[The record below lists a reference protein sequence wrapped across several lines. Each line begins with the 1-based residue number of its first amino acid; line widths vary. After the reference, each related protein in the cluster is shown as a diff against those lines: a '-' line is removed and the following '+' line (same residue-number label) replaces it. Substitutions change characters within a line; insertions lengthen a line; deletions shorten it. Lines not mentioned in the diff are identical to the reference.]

1 MTRAQIVRRL
11 VGVLRPLAPLMAVSV
26 AARIVNQGLGVA
38 IPGVAAGL
46 VVGYVTR
53 SGVGGLLALL
63 AVMAALKGT
72 FRYVEQFTG
81 HAVAFRLLAEL
92 RIDTFRKI
100 VPLAPAGLEE
110 ERTGDLVTRV
120 VGDIDRVEPFF
131 AHTIAP
137 LAGAVVVPILAFLG
151 MAIWVDP
158 VVAAVFIPF
167 PALMLLAAPW
177 VSAGRVAKLSARA
190 REQHGETAALF
201 TDAVQGAREVAVF
214 EAGDTMAARVERH
227 SDAGASTRKA
237 LARIS
242 AVRSGVGDLLAA
254 ASVVAVAAIAA
265 DRFDAGLIDLASLAA
280 AVVVAW
286 AGTTPV
292 RALEGIVPDLEQA
305 IAAAAR
311 IFALSDREPPVSF
324 DSAADTGLST
334 GSVRFRKV
342 TVEFEG
348 ATSPALVEVDA
359 DIAENSYVAVV
370 GPSGSGKSTLVEL
383 LVRFRDPIGGT
394 VEIGGMDIRQI
405 NRSRLRSEVMVVPQ
419 RPEIF
424 YGTIAENLLMA
435 RPGATE
441 DELWEALD
449 RVELGSWARSLDIRL
464 ETIVGELGETL
475 SGGQRQR
482 LALARAF
489 LRDPRILVLDEATS
503 ELDRETERL
512 VLDGLRREQ
521 GRRTLVVVAHRIES
535 VVDADETL
543 VLDRGRLVERGSHRD
558 LVDSRGVYAGL
569 WRQHLDVLAF
579 E

>member
-158 VVAAVFIPF
+158 VVAAVFLPF

-190 REQHGETAALF
+190 REQLGETAALF

-214 EAGDTMAARVERH
+214 EAGDTMAGRVERH

-242 AVRSGVGDLLAA
+242 ALRAGVGDLLAA
-254 ASVVAVAAIAA
+254 AAVVAVAATAA
-265 DRFDAGLIDLASLAA
+265 DRFDADVIDLASLAA

-324 DSAADTGLST
+324 DSAADTGPST

-348 ATSPALVEVDA
+348 ATSPALVQVDA

-383 LVRFRDPIGGT
+383 LVRFRDPIEGT

-405 NRSRLRSEVMVVPQ
+405 NRSRLRREVMVVPQ

-449 RVELGSWARSLDIRL
+449 RAELGSWARSLDNRL

-503 ELDRETERL
+503 ELDRETERV
-512 VLDGLRREQ
+512 VLDELRREQ

-543 VLDRGRLVERGSHRD
+543 VLDRGVLVERGSHRD

>member
-158 VVAAVFIPF
+158 VVAAVFLPF

-190 REQHGETAALF
+190 REQLGETAALF

-214 EAGDTMAARVERH
+214 EAGDTMAARVERQ

-242 AVRSGVGDLLAA
+242 ALRSGVGDLLAA
-254 ASVVAVAAIAA
+254 AAVVAVAAIAA
-265 DRFDAGLIDLASLAA
+265 DRFDADVIDLASLAA

-311 IFALSDREPPVSF
+311 IFALSDREPPVSS
-324 DSAADTGLST
+324 DSPADTGPST

-441 DELWEALD
+441 AELWEALD
-449 RVELGSWARSLDIRL
+449 RVELGSWARSLDNRL

-503 ELDRETERL
+503 ELDRETERV
-512 VLDGLRREQ
+512 VLDELRREQ

-543 VLDRGRLVERGSHRD
+543 VLDRGVLVERGSHRD
-558 LVDSRGVYAGL
+558 LIDSGGVYAGL